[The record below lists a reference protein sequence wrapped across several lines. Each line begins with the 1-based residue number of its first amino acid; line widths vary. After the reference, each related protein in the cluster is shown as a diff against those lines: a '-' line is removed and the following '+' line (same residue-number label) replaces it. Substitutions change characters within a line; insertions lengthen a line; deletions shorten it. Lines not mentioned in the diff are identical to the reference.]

1 MLFNFYSYL
10 NFLIKSTNKHGVH
23 SPFVFDL
30 LTKCF
35 SSKTK
40 TSDIEDYKKYYTA
53 LIQNKNEIKVT
64 DFGAGS
70 KVFKNNS
77 RAIHKMA
84 KHVGLNYK
92 RAKLLIRFTSYFQ
105 FKNVLE
111 FGTSLGLGTA
121 AIHLGNP
128 SSKITTLEGC
138 PTISKFTKE
147 QFDAFSFTN
156 IDLIVGE
163 FEKSLNTMKVQSPFD
178 LIYFDGNH
186 QRTATLKYFDWA
198 LNHIHNETV
207 FIFDDIHWSKE
218 MELAWEE
225 IKLHPK
231 VKITIDTYQWGFVFF
246 RKEQEKE
253 HFTIR
258 V

>member
-1 MLFNFYSYL
+1 
-10 NFLIKSTNKHGVH
+10 
-23 SPFVFDL
+23 
-30 LTKCF
+30 
-35 SSKTK
+35 
-40 TSDIEDYKKYYTA
+40 
-53 LIQNKNEIKVT
+53 
-64 DFGAGS
+64 
-70 KVFKNNS
+70 
-77 RAIHKMA
+77 
-84 KHVGLNYK
+84 
-92 RAKLLIRFTSYFQ
+92 
-105 FKNVLE
+105 
-111 FGTSLGLGTA
+111 
-121 AIHLGNP
+121 
-128 SSKITTLEGC
+128 
-138 PTISKFTKE
+138 
-147 QFDAFSFTN
+147 
-156 IDLIVGE
+156 
-163 FEKSLNTMKVQSPFD
+163 MKVQSPFD